1 MVLMNGSKRARH
13 AASLINNTKSFG
25 KMSGL
30 VAASAHPP
38 SVRRHIL
45 LKAQTNIRYPIEAG
59 AAYQYLKE
67 KNLLSKNPACSGG
80 VGRSQSSR
88 TYCACKCGTYNFIPV
103 R

>member
-13 AASLINNTKSFG
+13 AASLVNNTKSFG

-45 LKAQTNIRYPIEAG
+45 LKAQTRNKYPVEPG
-59 AAYQYLKE
+59 AALAYLKE
-67 KNLLSKNPACSGG
+67 NNLLSKNPACSGG
-80 VGRSQSSR
+80 IGRRQVSMA
-88 TYCACKCGTYNFIPV
+88 YCN
-103 R
+103 